1 MIDLLISD
9 LTELVN
15 VGQELTNS
23 NKRVNNLK
31 NSLDERLIKLK
42 HERTYKPKFPLS
54 LFIHKNILDDVTN
67 DEELKSYNKAVS
79 EYNEELKQG
88 KRLAIKY
95 RTLKSEIRM
104 LIDELTLSDVK
115 KLCLTTDVT
124 TEQAEKIY
132 KSLKKLPV

>member
-9 LTELVN
+9 LTELVD
-15 VGQELTNS
+15 VGQELTTS
-23 NKRVNNLK
+23 NKRINNLK
-31 NSLDERLIKLK
+31 NSLYERLIKLK

-79 EYNEELKQG
+79 EYNKELNQG
-88 KRLAIKY
+88 KHLAIKY
-95 RTLKSEIRM
+95 RTLKSEIGM
-104 LIDELTLSDVK
+104 LINGLTLSDVK

-132 KSLKKLPV
+132 KSLKELPV

>member
-15 VGQELTNS
+15 VGRKLTNS

-31 NSLDERLIKLK
+31 NSLDKSLTKLK

-54 LFIHKNILDDVTN
+54 LFIHKDIFDDVTN

-79 EYNEELKQG
+79 EYNKELNQG

-95 RTLKSEIRM
+95 RTLKSEIMM
-104 LIDELTLSDVK
+104 LVDTLTL
-115 KLCLTTDVT
+115 TDITKSYPKVSI
-124 TEQAEKIY
+124 EYARNLY
-132 KSLKKLPV
+132 RSLKKLRL

>member
-9 LTELVN
+9 LTELVD

-31 NSLDERLIKLK
+31 NSLDESLIKLK
-42 HERTYKPKFPLS
+42 HERTYMPKFPLN
-54 LFIHKNILDDVTN
+54 LFIRKNIFDDVTN

-79 EYNEELKQG
+79 EYNEELNQG

-95 RTLKSEIRM
+95 RTLKSEIGM
-104 LIDELTLSDVK
+104 LIDELTLNDVK

-124 TEQAEKIY
+124 IEQTEKIY
-132 KSLKKLPV
+132 KSLKELPV

>member
-15 VGQELTNS
+15 VGRKLTNS

-31 NSLDERLIKLK
+31 NSLDKSLIELK

-54 LFIHKNILDDVTN
+54 LFIHKDIFDDVTN

-79 EYNEELKQG
+79 EYNKELNQG

-95 RTLKSEIRM
+95 RTLKSEIMM
-104 LIDELTLSDVK
+104 LVDTLTL
-115 KLCLTTDVT
+115 TDITKSYPKVSI
-124 TEQAEKIY
+124 EYARNLY
-132 KSLKKLPV
+132 RSLKKLRL

>member
-31 NSLDERLIKLK
+31 NSFDERLIKLK

-95 RTLKSEIRM
+95 RTLKSEIGM

-132 KSLKKLPV
+132 KSLKELPV

>member
-9 LTELVN
+9 LTELVD
-15 VGQELTNS
+15 VGQKLTNS
-23 NKRVNNLK
+23 NKRINNLK

-54 LFIHKNILDDVTN
+54 LFIHENIFDDVTN

-79 EYNEELKQG
+79 EYNKELNQG
-88 KRLAIKY
+88 KRLAIKD
-95 RTLKSEIRM
+95 RTLKSEIGM
-104 LIDELTLSDVK
+104 LINELTLNDIK

-132 KSLKKLPV
+132 KSLKELPV

>member
-9 LTELVN
+9 LTELVD
-15 VGQELTNS
+15 VGRKLTNS

-31 NSLDERLIKLK
+31 NSLDKSLIKLK

-54 LFIHKNILDDVTN
+54 LFIHKDIFDDVTN

-79 EYNEELKQG
+79 EYNKELNQG

-95 RTLKSEIRM
+95 RTLKSEIMM
-104 LIDELTLSDVK
+104 LVDTLTL
-115 KLCLTTDVT
+115 TDITKSYPKVSI
-124 TEQAEKIY
+124 EYARNLY
-132 KSLKKLPV
+132 RSLKKLRL

>member
-1 MIDLLISD
+1 MIDLLVSD
-9 LTELVN
+9 LTELVA

-31 NSLDERLIKLK
+31 NSLDESLIKLK
-42 HERTYKPKFPLS
+42 RERTYKPMFPLS
-54 LFIHKNILDDVTN
+54 LFIRKNIFDDVTN

-79 EYNEELKQG
+79 EYNKELNQG

-95 RTLKSEIRM
+95 RTLKSEIEM
-104 LIDELTLSDVK
+104 LIDELTLNDVK
-115 KLCLTTDVT
+115 RLCLTTDIT

-132 KSLKKLPV
+132 KSLKELPV

>member
-54 LFIHKNILDDVTN
+54 LFIRKNIFDDVTN

-79 EYNEELKQG
+79 EYNEELNQG

-95 RTLKSEIRM
+95 RTLKSEIMM
-104 LIDELTLSDVK
+104 LVDTLTL
-115 KLCLTTDVT
+115 TDITKSYPKVSI
-124 TEQAEKIY
+124 EYARNLY
-132 KSLKKLPV
+132 RSLKKLRL

>member
-9 LTELVN
+9 LTKLVD

-31 NSLDERLIKLK
+31 NSLDKSLIKLK
-42 HERTYKPKFPLS
+42 RERTYKPKFPLS
-54 LFIHKNILDDVTN
+54 LFIHKEIFDDVTN

-79 EYNEELKQG
+79 EYNKELNQG
-88 KRLAIKY
+88 KRLATKY

-104 LIDELTLSDVK
+104 LIGELTLSDVK

-132 KSLKKLPV
+132 KSLKELPV

>member
-15 VGQELTNS
+15 VGRKLTNS

-31 NSLDERLIKLK
+31 NSLDKSLIKLK

-54 LFIHKNILDDVTN
+54 LFIHKDIFDDVTN

-79 EYNEELKQG
+79 EYNKELNQG

-95 RTLKSEIRM
+95 RTLKSEIMM
-104 LIDELTLSDVK
+104 LVDTLTL
-115 KLCLTTDVT
+115 TDITKSYPKVSI
-124 TEQAEKIY
+124 EYARNLY
-132 KSLKKLPV
+132 RSLKKLRL

>member
-15 VGQELTNS
+15 VGRKLTNS

-31 NSLDERLIKLK
+31 NSLDKSLIKLK
-42 HERTYKPKFPLS
+42 RERTYKPKFPLS
-54 LFIHKNILDDVTN
+54 LFIHKDIFDDVTN

-79 EYNEELKQG
+79 EYNKELNQG

-95 RTLKSEIRM
+95 RTLKSEIGM
-104 LIDELTLSDVK
+104 LINELTLSDVK
-115 KLCLTTDVT
+115 KLCLTTNVT

-132 KSLKKLPV
+132 KSLKELPV

>member
-1 MIDLLISD
+1 MIDLLVSD
-9 LTELVN
+9 LTELVD

-31 NSLDERLIKLK
+31 NSLDESLIKLK
-42 HERTYKPKFPLS
+42 RERTYKPMFPLS
-54 LFIHKNILDDVTN
+54 LFIHKNIFDDVTN

-79 EYNEELKQG
+79 EYNEELNQG

-95 RTLKSEIRM
+95 RTLKSEIGM
-104 LIDELTLSDVK
+104 LIDELTLNDVK

-132 KSLKKLPV
+132 KSLKELPV

>member
-9 LTELVN
+9 LTELVD
-15 VGQELTNS
+15 VGQKLTNS
-23 NKRVNNLK
+23 NKRINNLK

-54 LFIHKNILDDVTN
+54 LFIHENIFDDVTN

-79 EYNEELKQG
+79 ECNKELNQG
-88 KRLAIKY
+88 KRLAIKD
-95 RTLKSEIRM
+95 RTLKSEIGM
-104 LIDELTLSDVK
+104 LINELTLNDVK

-132 KSLKKLPV
+132 KSLKELPV

>member
-9 LTELVN
+9 LTELVD

-42 HERTYKPKFPLS
+42 HERIYKPKFPLS

-67 DEELKSYNKAVS
+67 DEELKSYNKAIS
-79 EYNEELKQG
+79 EYNEELNQG

-95 RTLKSEIRM
+95 RTLKSEIGM
-104 LIDELTLSDVK
+104 LVDTLTLNDITKSYPKVSIEYARN
-115 KLCLTTDVT
+115 L
-124 TEQAEKIY
+124 Y
-132 KSLKKLPV
+132 RSLKKLRL

>member
-9 LTELVN
+9 LTELVD

-42 HERTYKPKFPLS
+42 HERIYKPKFPLS
-54 LFIHKNILDDVTN
+54 IFIHKNILDDVTN
-67 DEELKSYNKAVS
+67 DEELKSYNKAIS
-79 EYNEELKQG
+79 EYNEELNQG

-95 RTLKSEIRM
+95 R
-104 LIDELTLSDVK
+104 
-115 KLCLTTDVT
+115 
-124 TEQAEKIY
+124 
-132 KSLKKLPV
+132 P

>member
-9 LTELVN
+9 LTELVD
-15 VGQELTNS
+15 VGRKLINS

-31 NSLDERLIKLK
+31 NSLDKSLIKLK

-54 LFIHKNILDDVTN
+54 LFIHKDIFDDVTN

-79 EYNEELKQG
+79 EYNKELNQG

-95 RTLKSEIRM
+95 RTLKSEIGM

-132 KSLKKLPV
+132 KSLKELPV

>member
-54 LFIHKNILDDVTN
+54 LFIRKNIFDDVTN

-95 RTLKSEIRM
+95 RTLKSEIMM
-104 LIDELTLSDVK
+104 LVDTLTL
-115 KLCLTTDVT
+115 TDITKSYPKVSI
-124 TEQAEKIY
+124 EYARNLY
-132 KSLKKLPV
+132 RSLKKLRL

>member
-54 LFIHKNILDDVTN
+54 LFIRKNIFDDVTN
-67 DEELKSYNKAVS
+67 DEDLKSYNKAVS
-79 EYNEELKQG
+79 EYNEELNQG

-95 RTLKSEIRM
+95 RTLKSEIMM
-104 LIDELTLSDVK
+104 LVDTLTL
-115 KLCLTTDVT
+115 TDITKSYPKVSI
-124 TEQAEKIY
+124 EYARNLY
-132 KSLKKLPV
+132 RSLKKLRL

>member
-15 VGQELTNS
+15 VGRKLTNS

-31 NSLDERLIKLK
+31 NSLDKSLIKLK

-54 LFIHKNILDDVTN
+54 LFIHKDIFDDVTN

-79 EYNEELKQG
+79 EYNKELNQG

-95 RTLKSEIRM
+95 RTLKSEIMM
-104 LIDELTLSDVK
+104 LVDTLTLTDITKSYP
-115 KLCLTTDVT
+115 KLSK
-124 TEQAEKIY
+124 A
-132 KSLKKLPV
+132 

>member
-9 LTELVN
+9 LTELVD
-15 VGQELTNS
+15 VGRKLTNS

-31 NSLDERLIKLK
+31 NSLDKSLIKLK

-54 LFIHKNILDDVTN
+54 LFIHKDIFDDVTN

-79 EYNEELKQG
+79 EYNKELNQG

-95 RTLKSEIRM
+95 RTLKSEIGM
-104 LIDELTLSDVK
+104 LVDTLTLNDITKSYPKVSIEYARN
-115 KLCLTTDVT
+115 L
-124 TEQAEKIY
+124 Y
-132 KSLKKLPV
+132 RSLKKLRL

>member
-54 LFIHKNILDDVTN
+54 LFIRKNIFDDVTN

-79 EYNEELKQG
+79 EYNEELNQG
-88 KRLAIKY
+88 KRLATKY
-95 RTLKSEIRM
+95 RTLKSEIGM
-104 LIDELTLSDVK
+104 LVDTLTLNDITKSYPKVSIEYARN
-115 KLCLTTDVT
+115 L
-124 TEQAEKIY
+124 Y
-132 KSLKKLPV
+132 RSLKKLRL

>member
-9 LTELVN
+9 LTELVD

-42 HERTYKPKFPLS
+42 HERIYKPKFPLS

-67 DEELKSYNKAVS
+67 DEELKSYNKAIS
-79 EYNEELKQG
+79 EYNEELNQG

-95 RTLKSEIRM
+95 RTLKSEIGM
-104 LIDELTLSDVK
+104 LVDTLTLNDITKSYPKVSIEYAK
-115 KLCLTTDVT
+115 NL
-124 TEQAEKIY
+124 Y
-132 KSLKKLPV
+132 RSLKKLRL

>member
-54 LFIHKNILDDVTN
+54 LFIRKNIFDDVTN
-67 DEELKSYNKAVS
+67 DEDLKSYNKAVC
-79 EYNEELKQG
+79 EYNEEFNQG

-95 RTLKSEIRM
+95 RTLKSEIMM
-104 LIDELTLSDVK
+104 LVDTLTL
-115 KLCLTTDVT
+115 TDITKSYPKVSI
-124 TEQAEKIY
+124 EYARNLY
-132 KSLKKLPV
+132 RSLKKLRL